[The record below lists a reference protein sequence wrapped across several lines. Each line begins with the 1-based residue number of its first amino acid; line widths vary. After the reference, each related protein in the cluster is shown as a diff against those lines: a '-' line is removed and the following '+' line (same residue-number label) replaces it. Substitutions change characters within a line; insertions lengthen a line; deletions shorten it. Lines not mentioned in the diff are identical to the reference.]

1 MVLFTEPSEHHC
13 RRYMRST
20 EYPSSLFLFCR
31 AMLCLSLAYAV
42 VRCPSVHPSVWVS
55 VTVVYSVETSKH
67 FFYFFHFFHRR
78 VAIPFWFFI
87 PNVIVIFRRRP
98 RNWDKNRSWNSH
110 MLCPSFRNAPI
121 WIKTAQH
128 IVIVFLP
135 YGSPIILVLSAPKIS
150 RDSDGVTP
158 CGGAKYRWGI
168 KISRFSTKKS
178 LSRNRYKIAP

>member
-1 MVLFTEPSEHHC
+1 MPSCGVRPSIRLF
-13 RRYMRST
+13 
-20 EYPSSLFLFCR
+20 
-31 AMLCLSLAYAV
+31 
-42 VRCPSVHPSVWVS
+42 RCPWRSCILSKRVNISF
-55 VTVVYSVETSKH
+55 TSSI
-67 FFYFFHFFHRR
+67 FFHRR

-87 PNVIVIFRRRP
+87 PNGIVIFRRRP